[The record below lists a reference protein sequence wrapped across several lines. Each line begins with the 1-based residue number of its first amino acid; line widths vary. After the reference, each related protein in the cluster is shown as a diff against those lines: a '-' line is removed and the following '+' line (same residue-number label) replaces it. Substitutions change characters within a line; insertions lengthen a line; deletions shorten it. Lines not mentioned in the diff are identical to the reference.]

1 MPQIL
6 DSENGGKCVQQQGRI
21 ENSNWVSAHICC
33 KLPIVVLQIFSE
45 EFKFLPEWLDV
56 WSTFSVQLCFICPL
70 LLPGRC
76 SR

>member
-6 DSENGGKCVQQQGRI
+6 HSENGGKYLQQQGHI
-21 ENSNWVSAHICC
+21 ENNNWVSAHICC
-33 KLPIVVLQIFSE
+33 RLLVIALQIFSE
-45 EFKFLPEWLDV
+45 EFKFLSERLDV
-56 WSTFSVQLCFICPL
+56 WSTVSLQLCFICPL